1 MFRIGKVNVPVMLKI
16 LFCRPFGACYL
27 VSLTRGFTPGYV
39 LSALRACCRAK
50 GLFALQRQSKIY
62 SNGNPGVEI
71 PHETNE
77 ISAARRWYVTS
88 CICEGQFSG
97 KIQKWLLLK

>member
-50 GLFALQRQSKIY
+50 RFFAL
-62 SNGNPGVEI
+62 
-71 PHETNE
+71 HEKKRLQNE
-77 ISAARRWYVTS
+77 VPLRSTSESRRKPDLS
-88 CICEGQFSG
+88 
-97 KIQKWLLLK
+97 